1 MLLTQ
6 KYVIISIT
14 YLTKSELPWGKVSQD
29 RNSFGF
35 TCQEDGDGHRPKTQP
50 PTPFSTT
57 QATWPLTSPI
67 SKYPTTKAGQN
78 NALRGKKAPFYWPK
92 TTRFD
97 APSGEHHRQGVV
109 HA

>member
-14 YLTKSELPWGKVSQD
+14 YLTKSDLPWGKVSQD

-35 TCQEDGDGHRPKTQP
+35 TGREDGDGHCPKTLP

-57 QATWPLTSPI
+57 QATLALTSHI
-67 SKYPTTKAGQN
+67 STYPLSKG
-78 NALRGKKAPFYWPK
+78 
-92 TTRFD
+92 
-97 APSGEHHRQGVV
+97 GEKGGLSRN
-109 HA
+109 

>member
-57 QATWPLTSPI
+57 QATCPLTSHI
-67 SKYPTTKAGQN
+67 STYPLAKGSEKGRLSRN
-78 NALRGKKAPFYWPK
+78 SP
-92 TTRFD
+92 
-97 APSGEHHRQGVV
+97 
-109 HA
+109 

>member
-57 QATWPLTSPI
+57 QATLPLTSHI
-67 SKYPTTKAGQN
+67 STYPLGTG
-78 NALRGKKAPFYWPK
+78 
-92 TTRFD
+92 
-97 APSGEHHRQGVV
+97 GEKGGLSRN
-109 HA
+109 